1 MSKNLIPQIAQMLGV
16 ELGEEFKIK
25 GYDEL
30 TYKFDND
37 GLRVSCGNGARKFN
51 PTANTSFTALLAV
64 AIDIL
69 WNDFGGLQRKDQRLK
84 FFAETFRE
92 RLEVVDQGFTPTQQ
106 AAMDELQRQ
115 AGYSV
120 VFNTK

>member
-1 MSKNLIPQIAQMLGV
+1 M
-16 ELGEEFKIK
+16 
-25 GYDEL
+25 
-30 TYKFDND
+30 
-37 GLRVSCGNGARKFN
+37 
-51 PTANTSFTALLAV
+51 LAV

-92 RLEVVDQGFTPTQQ
+92 RLEVVDQGFTPSQQ

-120 VFNTK
+120 VFNSQRVHKDVRKSGDFYGIIKIVEKCR

>member
-1 MSKNLIPQIAQMLGV
+1 MSSKRKLKRRNPAPVAG
-16 ELGEEFKIK
+16 FK
-25 GYDEL
+25 YE
-30 TYKFDND
+30 
-37 GLRVSCGNGARKFN
+37 RMCQAVSEQAI
-51 PTANTSFTALLAV
+51 

-69 WNDFGGLQRKDQRLK
+69 WNNFGGLQRKDQRLK

-120 VFNTK
+120 VFNAK

>member
-1 MSKNLIPQIAQMLGV
+1 MV
-16 ELGEEFKIK
+16 
-25 GYDEL
+25 
-30 TYKFDND
+30 
-37 GLRVSCGNGARKFN
+37 
-51 PTANTSFTALLAV
+51 
-64 AIDIL
+64 
-69 WNDFGGLQRKDQRLK
+69 WQRKDQRLK

-120 VFNTK
+120 VFNAK

>member
-37 GLRVSCGNGARKFN
+37 GLRVSCGNVHE
-51 PTANTSFTALLAV
+51 SSIQLL
-64 AIDIL
+64 IRHL
-69 WNDFGGLQRKDQRLK
+69 LPCWLLRLISS
-84 FFAETFRE
+84 
-92 RLEVVDQGFTPTQQ
+92 G
-106 AAMDELQRQ
+106 MI
-115 AGYSV
+115 SV
-120 VFNTK
+120 VCSARTSV